1 MSGQDQLCQSHLSR
15 NVRRIFPSCQML
27 EQNSATQ
34 PKRGIWYHIDM
45 WSETKRAFQ
54 QQREE
59 FLFLLLLRNRNLMVY
74 HYFYAQL
81 ILGPPLMRLHQNWFH
96 TDGRVVIAH
105 KFICSSFRPSVT
117 LSQINL
123 ILIFHFMSQDFVYS
137 GSSVGFKK

>member
-27 EQNSATQ
+27 EQSSTTK
-34 PKRGIWYHIDM
+34 PKRGNKM
-45 WSETKRAFQ
+45 GLSTTTC
-54 QQREE
+54 EE
-59 FLFLLLLRNRNLMVY
+59 FLFLLLFRNKNLMVY

-81 ILGPPLMRLHQNWFH
+81 ILGPPLMRLHQNSFH
-96 TDGRVVIAH
+96 TDGRVLIAH
-105 KFICSSFRPSVT
+105 KFICSSFRPLVT

-137 GSSVGFKK
+137 GYSVGFKK